1 MPDTQTFDLAGNTWR
16 LHPLELDEQ
25 WEVECIL
32 LRVAGP
38 AAGHGLGAAIEGL
51 APALLELLKEEPPES
66 LDIDGIM
73 DFARRGDERLR
84 ESWADL
90 VDGLAAAAGGVARD
104 ASTTL
109 LDRLD
114 HREFLQLSELAVLSK
129 LEIRRDGTWSAV
141 REWKTLGLLVG
152 RAPSAKRELLGI
164 AIRVTYAPES
174 FEAPSEDDPG
184 DA

>member
-1 MPDTQTFDLAGNTWR
+1 MPETQTFDLAGHTWR
-16 LHPLELDEQ
+16 VHPLELDEQ

-32 LRVAGP
+32 LRIAGP

-90 VDGLAAAAGGVARD
+90 IDGLATAVGGVARD

-109 LDRLD
+109 LSRLD
-114 HREFLQLSELAVLSK
+114 HGEILRLSELAVLTK
-129 LEIRRDGTWSAV
+129 LEVV
-141 REWKTLGLLVG
+141 REGVPSRVRDWNTLGLLVA
-152 RAPSAKRELLGI
+152 REPSAKRDILAAAL
-164 AIRVTYAPES
+164 RVTYAPES
-174 FEAPSEDDPG
+174 FEPEEDDAG